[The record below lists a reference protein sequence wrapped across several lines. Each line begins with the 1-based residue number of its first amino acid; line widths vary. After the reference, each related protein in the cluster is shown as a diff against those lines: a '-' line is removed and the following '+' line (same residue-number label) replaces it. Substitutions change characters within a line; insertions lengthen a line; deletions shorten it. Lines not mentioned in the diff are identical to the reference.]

1 MTTIAPEVTVTAAAD
16 GTGTLLIDGTI
27 RKLQAADMQGVVG
40 RALDAIVAEVAK
52 PAGQPVMITAND
64 PTGSYRLLVDVDG
77 TVTPVTEPEPVPP
90 APEPVDVAPAEP
102 AAPAAE
108 PVDVAPTSPAAPA
121 APVDVAPPTP
131 ADAPEPATPAPADV
145 APASPTT
152 GSQDVAPGPQTRRE
166 ARLTARDFVQS
177 RPASKAAPAQE
188 GWQGTVNRLGV
199 GLFKVAPGAQELARR
214 DRRNSVQRGIAGHKT
229 VVVIGEKGGV
239 SKTTSTYLLSAVLG
253 RVRGGTILAWDNNE
267 YNGSLGGRSY
277 EAHHDHTARDL
288 LGHIDTFTEQAH
300 QADLV
305 NFVRPQRDNKF
316 DVLASQNVL
325 GNVRVV
331 EEDEFRKLYKALTR
345 FYRLIIVDTGN
356 NSEAST
362 WRAAVES
369 ADQLVLTTSVKEDA
383 SQKIASLAD
392 KLDDNGFGDK
402 LANAVTLVHHTSTID
417 YPELEQRI
425 VEHMGQR
432 TRALVTLPFDKALD
446 GGGTIEWDVLSDQS
460 REAWLAATAAVIDG
474 LR

>member
-1 MTTIAPEVTVTAAAD
+1 MPTIAPEVTVTAAAD
-16 GTGTLLIDGTI
+16 GTGTLLIDGTV
-27 RKLQAADMQGVVG
+27 RKLQDKDLQAVVG
-40 RALDAIVAEVAK
+40 QALDTIVTEVAK

-64 PTGSYRLLVDVDG
+64 PSGSYRLLVDVDG
-77 TVTPVTEPEPVPP
+77 TVTPIADPEPEP
-90 APEPVDVAPAEP
+90 APVDAAPAAPAEP
-102 AAPAAE
+102 AA
-108 PVDVAPTSPAAPA
+108 VAPATPAERPEAAPATATPASPIDAAPA
-121 APVDVAPPTP
+121 AAPQPHPAPVA
-131 ADAPEPATPAPADV
+131 APADV
-145 APASPTT
+145 DTQEAITE
-152 GSQDVAPGPQTRRE
+152 PQTRRE
-166 ARLTARDFVQS
+166 ARLTARDFAQS
-177 RPASKAAPAQE
+177 KPADKAAPAQE
-188 GWQGTVNRLGV
+188 GWQGTVNRLGA
-199 GLFKVAPGAQELARR
+199 GMFKVAPGPQELARR
-214 DRRNSVQRGIAGHKT
+214 ARRNSVQRGIAGHKT

-267 YNGSLGGRSY
+267 YNGSLGGRAY

-325 GNVRVV
+325 GNVRVI

-402 LANAVTLVHHTSTID
+402 LANAVTLVHHTSTIA

-446 GGGTIEWDVLSDQS
+446 GGGTIEWDVLSDES